1 MSIAQKS
8 AIAIAA
14 TCIQCYCITVGT
26 LQYYWDDLCSMS
38 GAIFISVQS
47 MWEEWGVLGVHAYMI
62 ESPFVH
68 RIDLARSSL
77 QMKTSVYYETQ
88 FLNHEHVQT
97 RAHVFL
103 RVVVC
108 KRNIDN
114 VIKFKRVT
122 SGTHRVVF

>member
-1 MSIAQKS
+1 M
-8 AIAIAA
+8 
-14 TCIQCYCITVGT
+14 
-26 LQYYWDDLCSMS
+26 QYEWRHLHFSS
-38 GAIFISVQS
+38 KHV
-47 MWEEWGVLGVHAYMI
+47 WEEWGVLGVHAYMI